1 VRTAHSKPFE
11 VFAYFEIRE
20 WNNLVKSYKLKGPK
34 IVVEPPGPK
43 SRKALARKEKYIT
56 NGIKIGL
63 PASLEFAEGPFMQ
76 DVDGNVYLDFTS
88 GIGVHNC
95 GHRPAAMVKACQDQ
109 LDKFIHICFMVSPYE
124 SYIKLAEELS
134 KICPGKLTKS
144 IFLNSGSEAIENAV
158 KIARAYTKK
167 KWIMSYRTAFHGRTF
182 LDISLTGKEKPYR
195 EGFGP
200 LVPYIQHVEYAYCY
214 RCPLC
219 LEFPSCGIACAD
231 TIRTVMET
239 KPLENDVCCL
249 VAEPVQGEGGFINPP
264 PGYWEKIRKICD
276 DNSALLIDD
285 EVQTGFGRTGKM
297 FAIEHWKCNPDMLVT
312 GKGLSLGM
320 PLGGVTGRDD
330 VMSAPGPASLGG
342 TFGGNP
348 VCCAGAIE
356 SIKLTKKA
364 LPNTR
369 MINKV
374 ETKRLNEWK
383 DQYEVVG
390 DVRGLGA
397 MMGMELVK
405 TKKGKE
411 PVPELTRNIQ
421 LNCFKHGL
429 YILGA
434 GQYSNVIR
442 LHPPL
447 IIKQDLLEKGLDILE
462 SALKEETKKAGL

>member
-1 VRTAHSKPFE
+1 MASPKLLSGHLFGDKE
-11 VFAYFEIRE
+11 NE
-20 WNNLVKSYKLKGPK
+20 NMVKSYKLKGPK

-43 SRKALARKEKYIT
+43 SRKAMARKEKYVT

-63 PASLEFAEGPFMQ
+63 PASLELAEGPFLK
-76 DVDGNVYLDFTS
+76 DVDGNVYLDFTV

-124 SYIKLAEELS
+124 SYLKLAEEMS
-134 KICPGKLTKS
+134 KICPGNLQKS

-167 KWIMSYRTAFHGRTF
+167 KWILSYRTAFHGRTF

-200 LVPYIQHVEYAYCY
+200 LVPFIQHVEYAYCY

-219 LEFPSCGIACAD
+219 LEYPSCNLACAD

-239 KPLENDVCCL
+239 SPLQGDVCCL
-249 VAEPVQGEGGFINPP
+249 VGEPVQGEGGFINPP

-276 DNSALLIDD
+276 DNGVLFIDD

-297 FAIEHWKCNPDMLVT
+297 FAIEHWKCDPDMLVS

-320 PLGGVTGRDD
+320 PLGGVTGKDAI
-330 VMSAPGPASLGG
+330 MSAPGPASLGG

-348 VCCAGAIE
+348 VACAGALE

-364 LPNTR
+364 LPNTK

-374 ETKRLNEWK
+374 ELKRLNEWK
-383 DQYEVVG
+383 EEVQAVG

-397 MMGMELVK
+397 MIGMELVK
-405 TKKGKE
+405 TRKGKE
-411 PVPELTRNIQ
+411 PVPELARNIQ
-421 LNCFKHGL
+421 LNCFKKGL
-429 YILGA
+429 YTLTA
-434 GQYSNVIR
+434 GTYGNVIR
-442 LHPPL
+442 LHAPL
-447 IIKQDLLEKGLDILE
+447 VIKRDLLETGLDILE
-462 SALKEETKKAGL
+462 SALKEETKKAGM